1 LISDVAKKRAL
12 VTQIVTLTMNPALD
26 ISTSVDKVVPTH
38 KLRCSEEKIQP
49 GGGGINIARVVRRL
63 GTQATAIYPSG
74 GFTGEL
80 LTKLLEKEGVQSQG
94 IAITQET
101 RECFTV
107 HETSSGQDFRF
118 LLPGPTLSLAEQQAC
133 ADAFDQQS
141 SATRFMVASGSLPPG
156 VLESFYAR
164 LARRAKERSQRFVL
178 DTSGPALRAALEI
191 GVYLFKPSLRELE
204 ELLGQTLT
212 TEAQWR
218 EAAQEIVGRGQ
229 AEVVALSLGEEGA
242 LLVTAQQSFRA
253 PAVPVKVVS
262 TVGAGDNFV
271 AGILWGLCNQHAL
284 EQAFGYGL
292 ASAAAAVMNVN
303 SNLCEPADLHRLY
316 QQVRITTL

>member
-1 LISDVAKKRAL
+1 M
-12 VTQIVTLTMNPALD
+12 TQILTLTMNPALD
-26 ISTSVDKVVPTH
+26 ISTSVNKVVPTH

-49 GGGGINIARVVRRL
+49 GGGGINISRVFRSL
-63 GTQATAIYPSG
+63 GTPATAIYPSG

-80 LTKLLEKEGVQSQG
+80 LTELLEKEGVQSQG

-141 SATRFMVASGSLPPG
+141 SAARYMVASGSLPPG
-156 VLESFYAR
+156 VSESFYAR
-164 LARRAKERSQRFVL
+164 LARRAKERNQRFVL
-178 DTSGPALRAALEI
+178 DTSGSALRAALEI
-191 GVYLFKPSLRELE
+191 GVYLFKPSLHELE
-204 ELLGQTLT
+204 ELLAQTLT

-229 AEVVALSLGEEGA
+229 AEIVALSLGEEGA

-253 PAVPVKVVS
+253 PAVPVNVVS

-271 AGILWGLCNQHAL
+271 AGMLWGLCNQHTL
-284 EQAFGYGL
+284 EQAFGFGM
-292 ASAAAAVMNVN
+292 ASAAAAVMNVD
-303 SNLCEPADLHRLY
+303 SNVCEPADLHRLY
-316 QQVRITTL
+316 QQVRIKAL